1 MIKRVLAAVDIS
13 DPNNFRP
20 SQFSDLGKILNLI
33 FPLLMSGT
41 AVILLFVLIWG
52 GITILTAGG
61 NPEKLK
67 KGQQTFTY
75 GIFGLV
81 IIVTSYLFVKI
92 LGAVFNITLYF

>member
-1 MIKRVLAAVDIS
+1 MIKKVLAAVDIS

-33 FPLLMSGT
+33 LPLLMSGI
-41 AVILLFVLIWG
+41 AVILLFILILG

-61 NPEKLK
+61 NSEKLK

-75 GIFGLV
+75 GILGLV
-81 IIVTSYLFVKI
+81 IIVSSYLFVKI
-92 LGAVFNITLYF
+92 LGAIFNISLPF